1 MDKPQIPTSVLLTE
15 VYGDLGKG
23 LGWSLERNKFHT
35 DLTMVSIESDQLLL
49 MKLFSEL
56 EDIIKENSSTLLN
69 DLTEKKQVAQTEFF
83 NYRNLFLRILRQR
96 TNLYNIE
103 GACHKDIELSVLN
116 TGIVYILEGGKICD
130 NNAVESL
137 NRLIMSHPSVKEI
150 CRNLLLSYTK
160 LIIITDTLIKCIM
173 MAKMT
178 GEIIEDKR

>member
-1 MDKPQIPTSVLLTE
+1 MDKPKIPTSVLLTE

-35 DLTMVSIESDQLLL
+35 DLTMVSVESDQLLL

-56 EDIIKENSSTLLN
+56 EDIIKANPTTLLN
-69 DLTEKKQVAQTEFF
+69 DLSEKKQEAQTEFF
-83 NYRNLFLRILRQR
+83 NNRNLFLRILRQR
-96 TNLYNIE
+96 TNLYTIE
-103 GACHKDIELSVLN
+103 GACHKDIELSMLH
-116 TGIVYILEGGKICD
+116 TGIVYILEGGRICD
-130 NNAVESL
+130 NDAVESL
-137 NRLIMSHPSVKEI
+137 NRLILTHNTVKEI

-178 GEIIEDKR
+178 GETVQEN